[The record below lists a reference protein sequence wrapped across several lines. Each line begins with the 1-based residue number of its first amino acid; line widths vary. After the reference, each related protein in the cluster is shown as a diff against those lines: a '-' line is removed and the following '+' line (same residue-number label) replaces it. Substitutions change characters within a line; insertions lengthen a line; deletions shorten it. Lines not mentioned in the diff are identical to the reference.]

1 MAKRKRI
8 GVIFSYNE
16 AWIAG
21 SYYILNII
29 NSLHCIPSREQP
41 IIVVLTEQ
49 KSEFLILKEET
60 QYPFLEFFKIPLQLP
75 TYSVFE
81 RLINKIGSVF
91 KIKKLINKK
100 PLKADIEF
108 MYPFEMGNIS
118 VNPIKKVNWVPDFQE
133 IHLPN
138 LFSKAQLEERK
149 RHQKE
154 VVCKGDWVVFSSKD
168 AQNDFNQLYP
178 NTTTQQHVLPFAVT
192 HPNFEALDLDDILK
206 KYNLP
211 KNYYFAPNQ
220 FWAHK
225 NHIVVLKAIKVLK
238 TKGINIQVAFSGK
251 ENDHRNTGYVSL
263 LRTYIKENNLEENI
277 HFLGFIPRKDQL
289 KLMENAI
296 AIIQPSKFE
305 GWSTVVED
313 AKAINQYLILS
324 KINVHKEQINK
335 NVSFFSPNDYSKLA
349 AILSEFWLTPPKVE
363 EIDYDIE
370 KSKFAKNFMSLVAS
384 VNNQV

>member
-1 MAKRKRI
+1 MVKRKRI

-29 NSLHCIPSREQP
+29 NALHRLEYKEKPV
-41 IIVVLTEQ
+41 IVVLTEQ
-49 KSEFLILKEET
+49 KSDFLILEEET

-75 TYSVFE
+75 RYSVFE
-81 RLINKIGSVF
+81 RLINKIGRVF

-108 MYPFEMGNIS
+108 LYPFEMPGVS
-118 VNPIKKVNWVPDFQE
+118 VNPIKKINWVPDFQE

-138 LFSKAQLEERK
+138 LFTEELLEQRK
-149 RHQKE
+149 KHQKE
-154 VVCKGDWVVFSSKD
+154 VICKGDWVVFSSKD
-168 AQNDFNQLYP
+168 AQKDFNQLYT
-178 NTTTQQHVLPFAVT
+178 NTTVKQYVLPFAVT
-192 HPNFEALDLDDILK
+192 HPDFKTLNLNEILK
-206 KYNLP
+206 KYDLP

-225 NHIVVLKAIKVLK
+225 NHMVVLEAVNELK
-238 TKGINIQVAFSGK
+238 DKNINIQVAFSGK
-251 ENDHRNTGYVSL
+251 ENDHRNADYVSL
-263 LRTYIKENNLEENI
+263 LHSYVKNNNLEKNV

-289 KLMENAI
+289 KLMQNAV

-324 KINVHKEQINK
+324 DIDVHKEQINK
-335 NVSFFSPNDYSKLA
+335 NVSFFNPTNYSKLA
-349 AILSEFWLTPPKVE
+349 ALLSEFWLSPPKVE
-363 EIDYDIE
+363 VIDYDIE
-370 KSKFAKNFMSLVAS
+370 KSKFAKNFMSLITS